1 MKKYPIYGRQR
12 LPAVFTLF
20 VVFAALVMSVTACS
34 DNVEEGLE
42 PIDDSKITISVR
54 EFGSES
60 NLLLEMGWTGAD
72 TVLNVICNTRWT
84 VDVDDCKGLWCQV
97 VSKDTRYDKD
107 NHNGSF
113 VIRVEPNRTD
123 STRECMVKVYTID
136 KRGNPTGRSV
146 NITLAQKGQHITV
159 TPAEGI
165 ELPYSGTSQSAGDTA
180 PTVTVTANQPWE
192 VSCSQEWLKVI
203 PGSMMDGNTFIP
215 PDGSETDV
223 SVSFRLSAEVNP
235 GTSART
241 AEIIISSPYN
251 VFSPRRLSVM
261 QSGSPETFFVTPGAV
276 TVIPSAGRTVEFKV
290 YSPKDNWSAVV
301 SSGSDWIKLVQNSHN
316 ASTEAVTV
324 NAEVSVNNT
333 SLPREG
339 TVIFTAG
346 DRSMP
351 VVITQA
357 GNSLIPVVSAAW
369 IAGGPTSTGVQLHA
383 YYRCPAQSFTVRTCG
398 AVCQAVSYANE
409 GRTFS
414 GELTGGDEITV
425 SMTGLIP
432 GTVYEARPYIEYIG
446 PDATDPIRVYG
457 TPARFTT
464 LGERPGTKPGEGD
477 NTPPVIDDQSGEKP
491 GSGDNN
497 PPIVE

>member
-1 MKKYPIYGRQR
+1 MKKYLIYGRRR
-12 LPAVFTLF
+12 LPVVFALFAVFT
-20 VVFAALVMSVTACS
+20 ALVVSVTACS

-42 PIDDSKITISVR
+42 PIDDSKITLSVR

-60 NLLLEMGWTGAD
+60 NLLLEMGWSEAD
-72 TVLNVICNTRWT
+72 TVLNVISNTRWT
-84 VDVDDCKGLWCQV
+84 VDIDDYNGLWCQV
-97 VSKDTRYDKD
+97 VSKDTQYGKD
-107 NHNGSF
+107 NHNGNF
-113 VIRVEPNRTD
+113 VIGIEPNRTD
-123 STRECMVKVYTID
+123 STRECIIKVYTID
-136 KRGNPTGRSV
+136 KRGNPTGCSV

-165 ELPYSGTSQSAGDTA
+165 ELPYSGTSQSTGDKA

-203 PGSMMDGNTFIP
+203 PGNLMEGNTFTP

-223 SVSFRLSAEVNP
+223 PVSFRLNAKANP
-235 GTSART
+235 STSARI

-251 VFSPRRLSVM
+251 VFSPRRLSVI
-261 QSGSPETFFVTPGAV
+261 QSGSPETFFVTPSV
-276 TVIPSAGRTVEFKV
+276 ISVIPSAGRTIEFKV

-301 SSGSDWIKLVQNSHN
+301 SSGSDWINLTQDLHN

-324 NAEVSVNNT
+324 NAEVWVNNT

-346 DRSMP
+346 DRSIS
-351 VVITQA
+351 VIITQA

-369 IAGGPTSTGVQLHA
+369 IAGGLTSTDALLHA
-383 YYRCPAQSFTVRTCG
+383 YYRCPPSSFTVRACG
-398 AVCQAVSYANE
+398 AVCQTVSYANE
-409 GRTFS
+409 EGTFS

-425 SMTGLIP
+425 SMTGLTL

-446 PDATDPIRVYG
+446 PDTTDPIRVYG
-457 TPARFTT
+457 TPVRFTT
-464 LGERPGTKPGEGD
+464 LGEQPGTKPGEGD